1 MLQPSSSSTA
11 DVTEV
16 ELGSLAQFI
25 VFVTIRDR
33 IAAAIECRYFL
44 KYVWKCNVVC
54 HYVWKCNVVCHYL
67 VSSVSYTD
75 CQMFSYNKKLQKA
88 FCSSRISEG
97 IRRQNKKIYLHRIE
111 K

>member
-1 MLQPSSSSTA
+1 MLQPSSSTA

-16 ELGSLAQFI
+16 ELGSLAHFI
-25 VFVTIRDR
+25 IFVTIRDR
-33 IAAAIECRYFL
+33 IAAAIECRYFF
-44 KYVWKCNVVC
+44 KYVWKCNA
-54 HYVWKCNVVCHYL
+54 VCHYL

-88 FCSSRISEG
+88 FCTSRISEG